1 MHHRRATVEVMT
13 DDVAIVEI
21 LDSSSGVT
29 FLTYVLIDGAEVLN
43 GASLLACIQVREC
56 ME

>member
-1 MHHRRATVEVMT
+1 MHHRRATLEVMT

-29 FLTYVLIDGAEVLN
+29 FLTYVLIDGTEVLN